1 MKTIKKRA
9 GLTVCIFILLC
20 IFVSC
25 ASRPELKIN
34 YSMPS
39 ATDELNEEKVYLS
52 FDDARRT
59 KDIIGGGAKKVFRNF
74 SGNISLSIEREHDE
88 AGFKIGLF
96 DLRNVFLE
104 SFTRKLE
111 GLGMTVVSNKMES
124 QNELMIS
131 VNEFVLDLV
140 DGKWISS
147 IDYEARLIL
156 NGELR
161 AKQMIT
167 SQAERFKLVGQSQA
181 NILMGE
187 IFTDSVNRL
196 DVGKLYKQVKK

>member
-1 MKTIKKRA
+1 METIKNKTC
-9 GLTVCIFILLC
+9 LTACILVLLFI
-20 IFVSC
+20 FFSC
-25 ASRPELKIN
+25 SSRPELKIN
-34 YSMPS
+34 YSLPPK
-39 ATDELNEEKVYLS
+39 TVELNGEKVYLS
-52 FDDARRT
+52 FNDARNT
-59 KDIIGGGAKKVFRNF
+59 KDIIGKGARDIFKNF

-96 DLRNVFLE
+96 DIRSVFIE

-124 QNELMIS
+124 KNELMIS
-131 VNEFVLDLV
+131 LNEFVLDLV
-140 DGKWISS
+140 DGKWVSS

-161 AKQMIT
+161 AKRMIT

-187 IFTDSVNRL
+187 IFTDSLNSL
-196 DVGKLYKQVKK
+196 DVDKLYKQVKK

>member
-1 MKTIKKRA
+1 
-9 GLTVCIFILLC
+9 
-20 IFVSC
+20 
-25 ASRPELKIN
+25 
-34 YSMPS
+34 
-39 ATDELNEEKVYLS
+39 
-52 FDDARRT
+52 
-59 KDIIGGGAKKVFRNF
+59 
-74 SGNISLSIEREHDE
+74 
-88 AGFKIGLF
+88 
-96 DLRNVFLE
+96 
-104 SFTRKLE
+104 
-111 GLGMTVVSNKMES
+111 MTVVSNKMES

-187 IFTDSVNRL
+187 IFSDSVNRL
-196 DVGKLYKQVKK
+196 DVGKLYTQVKNSFYPESLFKRLLAVINE